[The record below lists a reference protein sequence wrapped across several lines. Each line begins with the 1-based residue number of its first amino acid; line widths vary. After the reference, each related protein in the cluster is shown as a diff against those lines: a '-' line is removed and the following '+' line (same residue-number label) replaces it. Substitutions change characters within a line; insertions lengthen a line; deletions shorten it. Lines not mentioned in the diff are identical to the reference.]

1 MSVNLDT
8 LTFNGYITDST
19 LVVSSTATGNNY
31 VMSDASSGVYAA
43 DISPGV
49 TTTTDTSGV
58 TIPGIFSGTVNNIT
72 NFDMAVV
79 ANAFSQAPSTLT
91 IYDTT
96 SGTYIIWGSW
106 IAVNSTSAETTVQLS
121 NLTGTPSETVTTW
134 IAQGPTNTPLPED
147 FQVVLNNGTG
157 RDFIIYSVTDNC
169 LADDS
174 LVEKMVEQ

>member
-1 MSVNLDT
+1 MSVSLDT

-19 LVVSSTATGNNY
+19 LVVSSTATGNNFS
-31 VMSDASSGVYAA
+31 MNDASTGVYSA

-58 TIPGIFSGTVNNIT
+58 TPAATFSGTVNNIT

-79 ANAFSQAPSTLT
+79 ANAFAQTPSTVT

-96 SGTYIIWGSW
+96 SGTYIIWGQW

-134 IAQGPTNTPLPED
+134 VAQSLSSSSLPED